1 MTILNKTDL
10 FHSLFD
16 AFRQNT
22 DSVYF
27 VDGDNPYRFFF
38 KGKFVTVFVGNI
50 HFAGRTDP
58 DEYRIQCPGGLPATL
73 RNSKRRGDTVLILGF
88 SAKVQVFNAWDP
100 DKFLARNSGVQQF
113 SVYTRLSRMEEAA
126 AQGFSTHTDTAK
138 QVVVMFRPDLIG
150 LYLENSTVL
159 HQATDQ
165 KLRRIAEIYSNIQS
179 GQPPVRPITV
189 KRQKIQITST
199 EYPRSPKF
207 RQEVLGAYCYRCAM
221 CGLQL
226 GLVEAAHIVPHAHP
240 KGLDIV
246 SNGLALCALH
256 HRSFDTGLLYVRDD
270 YSIHM
275 NSNRV
280 RHLRKMGRSDG
291 LKSYKRKLRREL
303 FLPAESVFLPSPE
316 NLTLGNALRG
326 VELA

>member
-27 VDGDNPYRFFF
+27 VGGDNPYRFSF
-38 KGKFVTVFVGNI
+38 KGKFVTIFVGNI
-50 HFAGRTDP
+50 HFAKRADP
-58 DEYRIQCPGGLPATL
+58 DEYRIQCPGNLPATL
-73 RNSKRRGDTVLILGF
+73 DNSKLRGDTVLILGF
-88 SAKVQVFNAWDP
+88 SAGVHAFSAWDP
-100 DKFLARNSGVQQF
+100 DRFLARNSRVQRF
-113 SVYTRLSRMEEAA
+113 SVYTRLSRLQEAA
-126 AQGFSTHTDTAK
+126 AQGFSTHTDTDG

-159 HQATDQ
+159 HQATART
-165 KLRRIAEIYSNIQS
+165 LRKIAEVYSNTQS

-189 KRQKIQITST
+189 KRQRIRITST

-207 RQEVLGAYCYRCAM
+207 RQDVLGAYSYRCAM
-221 CGLQL
+221 CGIQL
-226 GLVEAAHIVPHAHP
+226 DLVEAAHIVPHSHP

-246 SNGLALCALH
+246 SNGLALCTLH

-270 YSIHM
+270 YSIHL
-275 NSNRV
+275 NSARV
-280 RHLRKMGRSDG
+280 RHLKKMGRSDG
-291 LKSYKRKLRREL
+291 LQSYKRQLRREL
-303 FLPAESVFLPSPE
+303 FLPAENAWVPAPE
-316 NLTLGNALRG
+316 NLTLGNDLRG
-326 VELA
+326 VGLD

>member
-1 MTILNKTDL
+1 MAILNKTDL

-27 VDGDNPYRFFF
+27 VCGNNPYRFSF

-50 HFAGRTDP
+50 HFAGRTD
-58 DEYRIQCPGGLPATL
+58 DEYRIQCPGDLPATL
-73 RNSKRRGDTVLILGF
+73 GNSKLGGDTVLILGF
-88 SAKVQVFNAWDP
+88 SAEVQVFNAWDP
-100 DKFLARNSGVQQF
+100 DKFLARNSGGQQF
-113 SVYTRLSRMEEAA
+113 SVYTRLSRMQEAA

-165 KLRRIAEIYSNIQS
+165 KLRRIVEVYSNIQS
-179 GQPPVRPITV
+179 GQLPVRPIMV
-189 KRQKIQITST
+189 KRQRIQITST